1 MNRTWKW
8 MQSTLLVAATTFVT
22 VGCESPTFN
31 DLPAHMRQISVT
43 AIDGP
48 GSPLPSSGTWSW
60 MPGSGVSLHNPDVD
74 SGFVEAVIRDAIE
87 AELEK
92 RGWNRGSSGSSDMF
106 VGYVAALSEEMS
118 DVDLVRR
125 FGLSPG
131 LSSAG
136 VRHGKG
142 SLVILVSR
150 PGNSALAWRGV
161 AQALADLELSD
172 ETREQRVRGAV
183 NVLVSS
189 IPMR

>member
-1 MNRTWKW
+1 MIRSFTCVR
-8 MQSTLLVAATTFVT
+8 SALLVALTSFVA

-31 DLPAHMRQISVT
+31 ELPSHMRQVSVT

-60 MPGSGVSLHNPDVD
+60 MSGSGVSLHNPAVD

-87 AELEK
+87 VELAE
-92 RGWNRGSSGSSDMF
+92 RGWTRGSSSGSDMF

-118 DVDLVRR
+118 DSDLIRR

-136 VRHGKG
+136 IRHGKG
-142 SLVILVSR
+142 SLVLLVST
-150 PGNSALAWRGV
+150 PGNSAPAWRGV
-161 AQALADLELSD
+161 AQALADLELSN
-172 ETREQRVRGAV
+172 EVREQRVRGAV
-183 NVLVSS
+183 NVLVSN